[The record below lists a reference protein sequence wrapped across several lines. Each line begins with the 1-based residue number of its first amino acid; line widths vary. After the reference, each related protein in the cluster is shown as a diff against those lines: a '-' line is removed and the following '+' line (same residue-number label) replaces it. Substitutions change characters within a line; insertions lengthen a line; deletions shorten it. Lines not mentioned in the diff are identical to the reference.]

1 MSERPISASEK
12 NIRISHFRQVLFFLF
27 LTLSLPQ
34 LSYAQLP
41 GQPKQEQEKE
51 ALPEWPEDPLNRRT
65 PRGTVSGFIKAV
77 ADRNFEQAGQYLN
90 MKDASVNASGA
101 QMAQIFETI
110 LDRDGQ
116 ILPYALISNDNE
128 GRTDDDYA
136 YADKIGSINV
146 QGDDIELF
154 VEETKGPDGGPIWLF
169 SGETIEKV
177 NAYRDLQ
184 ESRFSI
190 NRVLPS
196 VLVNREW
203 SGVPIGHWLAIMLL
217 AVFSYV
223 LAWALLKL
231 LLYIIPKLWRKAGTE
246 PTKGILKAFAL
257 PIRLYAAVW
266 FFVIFSQE
274 IGISIIV
281 RQRFSRSTVII
292 GLLAFLILLWR
303 LSEYISRFT
312 KERMLAHGR
321 LSGASVVL
329 FLNRAAK
336 IAIIIFGVI
345 AALGTFGVDVTTGLA
360 ALGLGG
366 LALALGAQK
375 TIENLVGSVTLITD
389 QPIRVGDF
397 CRVGETMGTVEK
409 IGMRSTRIRTLD
421 RTLVTIPNGEFSS
434 SRIENFA
441 FRDRFW
447 FHPIFGL
454 RYETTPEQI
463 RYLLVELRS
472 LLYSHPMVTE
482 DPARVRFVEL
492 GADSINLE
500 IFTYILASNYD
511 EFLEVKED
519 LLLRMM
525 DVVNNSGTGFAF
537 PSQTVYFGK
546 DTGLSKEKSKEA
558 EDKVKKWREKG
569 ELQIPKFDPE
579 KVKELKGKAD
589 YPPEGS
595 SLRKNTGGGK
605 IPGL

>member
-1 MSERPISASEK
+1 MSGYSISASEK
-12 NIRISHFRQVLFFLF
+12 TFRISHFRTLLFFLF

-34 LSYAQLP
+34 LSQAQIP
-41 GQPKQEQEKE
+41 GQQKDEQEKE
-51 ALPEWPEDPLNRRT
+51 ALPEWPDDPLDRRT
-65 PRGTVSGFIKAV
+65 PRGTVAGFIKAV
-77 ADRNFEQAGQYLN
+77 ADKDFLQAGEYLN
-90 MKDASVNASGA
+90 MQQTTVNATPA
-101 QMAQIFETI
+101 EMAGIFEKI
-110 LDRDGQ
+110 LDRDGK
-116 ILPYALISNDNE
+116 ILPYALISNENA
-128 GRTDDDYA
+128 GKTDDNLIN
-136 YADKIGSINV
+136 ADKVGSITV
-146 QGDDIELF
+146 EGDDIELL
-154 VEETKGPDGGPIWLF
+154 VEQTTGPEGGPIWLF

-177 NAYRDLQ
+177 NAYRNLQ
-184 ESRFSI
+184 ESRLSV
-190 NRVLPS
+190 NRVLPP
-196 VLVNREW
+196 VLINNEW
-203 SGVPIGHWLAIMLL
+203 SGVPIGHWLVMLLL
-217 AVFSYV
+217 AVFSYI
-223 LAWALLKL
+223 LAWATLKL
-231 LLYIIPKLWRKAGTE
+231 LLFLIPTVWKKAGTE
-246 PTKGILKAFAL
+246 PTNGILKAFAL

-312 KERMLAHGR
+312 KDRMLARGR

-345 AALGTFGVDVTTGLA
+345 VVLGTFGVDVTTGLA

-463 RYLLVELRS
+463 RYLLVELRA
-472 LLYSHPMVTE
+472 LLYAHPMVTE
-482 DPARVRFVEL
+482 DPARVRCVEL

-500 IFTYILASNYD
+500 VFTYILASNYD

-558 EDKVKKWREKG
+558 EDKVKQWREKG

>member
-1 MSERPISASEK
+1 MSGLRPSTIKKPFQKSY
-12 NIRISHFRQVLFFLF
+12 FRNLLFFLF

-34 LSYAQLP
+34 PLRAQLP
-41 GQPKQEQEKE
+41 IQNEEQEKE
-51 ALPEWPEDPLNRRT
+51 ALPQWPEDPLNRRT
-65 PRGTVSGFIKAV
+65 PRGTVAGFIKAV
-77 ADRNFEQAGQYLN
+77 ADRDFEQAGQYLN
-90 MKDASVNASGA
+90 MKQAKVGA
-101 QMAQIFETI
+101 TAAEMAGILENI

-116 ILPYALISNDNE
+116 ILPYALISNE
-128 GRTDDDYA
+128 TSGKTDDNLA
-136 YADKIGSINV
+136 TADKVGSINV

-154 VEETKGPDGGPIWLF
+154 VEETTGPNGGPIWLF
-169 SGETIEKV
+169 AGETIQKV
-177 NAYRDLQ
+177 SEYRDLQ
-184 ESRFSI
+184 ESRLSV

-196 VLVNREW
+196 FLVEREW
-203 SGVPIGHWLAIMLL
+203 SGVPVGHWLVMILL
-217 AVFSYV
+217 AVISYL

-231 LLYIIPKLWRKAGTE
+231 LLFLLPKLWRKAGTE
-246 PTKGILKAFAL
+246 PTRGIMQAFAL

-274 IGISIIV
+274 IGLSIIV
-281 RQRFSRSTVII
+281 RQRFSRSTIII

-303 LSEYISRFT
+303 LSEFISGFT
-312 KERMLAHGR
+312 KNKMLIRGR
-321 LSGASVVL
+321 ISAASVVL

-336 IAIIIFGVI
+336 FAIIVFGVI
-345 AALGTFGVDVTTGLA
+345 AILGIFGVDVTTGLA

-389 QPIRVGDF
+389 QPVRVGDF
-397 CRVGETMGTVEK
+397 CRVGEVTGTVEK

-421 RTLVTIPNGEFSS
+421 RTLVTIPNGDFSS
-434 SRIENFA
+434 GKIENYA

-463 RYLLVELRS
+463 RFLLVELREV
-472 LLYSHPMVTE
+472 LYSHPMVTD
-482 DPARVRFVEL
+482 DPARVRFIEL

-500 IFTYILASNYD
+500 VFTYILTTNYD

-525 DVVNNSGTGFAF
+525 DVVAESGTGFAF

-558 EDKVKKWREKG
+558 EDKVKRWREKG

-579 KVKELKGKAD
+579 RVKELKNKAD

-595 SLRKNTGGGK
+595 SLRKNSGTGR